1 VSNIEQRLY
10 DCAELVAPEV
20 DATLFRSSEF
30 SNIEGWDSL
39 KTVTLVTVVEE
50 EFEIEVPFERL
61 ADITSCRSL
70 LSILEEQL

>member
-1 VSNIEQRLY
+1 MSNIEQRLY

-20 DATLFRSSEF
+20 DATLFRSNEF

-39 KTVTLVTVVEE
+39 KIVTLVNVVEE
-50 EFEIEVPFERL
+50 EFDIEVPFERL

-70 LSILEEQL
+70 LSIVEEQL